1 LIGQQISH
9 YRILSQVGSGGMG
22 FVYEAEDLK
31 LGRRVA
37 LKFLPEEFA
46 RDPLALERFQREART
61 ASSLNH
67 PNICTIYEIDESHG
81 RHFISMELLEGEP
94 LHRRIAART
103 LLLDEVLAW
112 SIQISEALDVA
123 HRKNIV
129 HRDIKPANI
138 LISGRDQVKI
148 LDFGLAKLVEMKMRV
163 GETVGALGMETAIG
177 GDLHLT
183 SPGTA
188 LGTVSYMSPEQAR
201 GEEVDERTD
210 IFSLGAVIYEMATG
224 QLPFQGNTS
233 AVIFDGILNA
243 TPPSPLRLN
252 PSLPPE
258 ISRIINKAL
267 EKDPDMRYQS
277 VRELGTDLKR
287 LKRDLDSGKTAA
299 AHSPSS
305 SGRTA
310 AAPASAEKSVAVLYF
325 ENLSGSKEDEYFRDG
340 MTEDVTTELLKIKKI
355 KVFPRSAVL
364 SFRDKAVPASQVGV
378 QLDAAYVL
386 EGSLRRAGNR
396 LRITAQLVETRT
408 GHSVWAERYDRQMED
423 VFAIQDEIAQSIA
436 HALQVVLTE
445 HEKQAIQKPQTADVR
460 AYDYY
465 LRGRQFFHQV
475 RRKSLEQARQMFA
488 RAIQIDPGYA
498 RAHAGMADACSCL
511 YIFWEPTEANLQ
523 EADVQS
529 RKALELDADLAE
541 AHVARGLAVSLN
553 QQFAEASK
561 EFEIALGLDPSL
573 FEAFYMYGRACF
585 AEGKL
590 TEAAR
595 LFEQASKVRP
605 EDYQAPNLLA
615 LCYDGLRRWSEA
627 NAAYKR
633 CAEAAEK
640 HLELQPD
647 DERALYLGAQALC
660 RVGNREKGLAWA
672 QRALAIDPDEPAVL
686 YNVACTHALAGQS
699 DEAIGYLERA
709 VQSGFGYKE
718 WIRNDPALDSLRMH
732 PRFQAVSG
740 T

>member
-1 LIGQQISH
+1 MIGQQISH

-210 IFSLGAVIYEMATG
+210 IFSLGTVIYEMATG